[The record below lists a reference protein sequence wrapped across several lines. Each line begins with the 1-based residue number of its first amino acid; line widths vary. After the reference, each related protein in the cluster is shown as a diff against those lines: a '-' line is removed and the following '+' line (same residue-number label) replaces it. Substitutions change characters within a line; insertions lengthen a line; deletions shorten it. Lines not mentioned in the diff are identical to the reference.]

1 MNIEQV
7 LGQLKTSVVK
17 DGDELNK
24 LMAGTK
30 TPGEAV
36 SKLSSAFPGNQQ
48 EILSGFSKIPG
59 SEGLAVGDAS
69 TSMDFLKGKST
80 AAIGG
85 LKNKFSG
92 TLEGANPKLQE
103 LLSAENIEKNKQ
115 SMLQI
120 LRDPETQKKFNLGL
134 SKIKNF
140 QGLNNLKDK
149 LSSKVKT
156 FSATAFQD
164 PKFDKLKDMFAEKG
178 IDLPLDD
185 AATKAQME
193 IDKFNQAGGLQSVGD
208 LGAEQ
213 MSGFTTAM
221 GQAQSKFG
229 DGRYLQDLGD
239 KLGKYQMNPEMLESA
254 GMLQKG
260 LGDKFRSGALTGS
273 SIFNNPN
280 NWMGGTKPGSKAAF
294 LGNPKAQET
303 GFKSACNDFF
313 GKMQKNGGISPTDP
327 AKFKGAMLAVSTQLG
342 PVGAKNWRQGT
353 GNLNASLTA
362 YADNLAKHGAYGV
375 SVLGVKK

>member
-59 SEGLAVGDAS
+59 SEGIAAGDAS

-92 TLEGANPKLQE
+92 TLEGANPKFQE
-103 LLSAENIEKNKQ
+103 LLSAENIEKNRQ
-115 SMLQI
+115 TALQI

-140 QGLNNLKDK
+140 QGLN
-149 LSSKVKT
+149 
-156 FSATAFQD
+156 
-164 PKFDKLKDMFAEKG
+164 
-178 IDLPLDD
+178 
-185 AATKAQME
+185 TK
-193 IDKFNQAGGLQSVGD
+193 K
-208 LGAEQ
+208 
-213 MSGFTTAM
+213 
-221 GQAQSKFG
+221 
-229 DGRYLQDLGD
+229 
-239 KLGKYQMNPEMLESA
+239 
-254 GMLQKG
+254 
-260 LGDKFRSGALTGS
+260 
-273 SIFNNPN
+273 
-280 NWMGGTKPGSKAAF
+280 
-294 LGNPKAQET
+294 
-303 GFKSACNDFF
+303 
-313 GKMQKNGGISPTDP
+313 
-327 AKFKGAMLAVSTQLG
+327 
-342 PVGAKNWRQGT
+342 
-353 GNLNASLTA
+353 
-362 YADNLAKHGAYGV
+362 
-375 SVLGVKK
+375 